1 MWLRFV
7 GGSEPGPLSDS
18 YFAVVMI
25 ADISGFT
32 KLTHWLDE
40 NIKNGQ
46 VRPGG
51 RLARPRG
58 APPNP
63 TGRPFLFGYICIRS
77 KKPCVLL

>member
-32 KLTHWLDE
+32 KLTHWLDRSIE
-40 NIKNGQ
+40 KGQ
-46 VRPGG
+46 VGG
-51 RLARPRG
+51 G
-58 APPNP
+58 
-63 TGRPFLFGYICIRS
+63 
-77 KKPCVLL
+77 